1 MLSEEG
7 GTGHDD
13 VASLQKLKKEIICL
27 FKRRLDWALC
37 FVLTPEVKKEIS
49 CAFRKRWDWA

>member
-13 VASLQKLKKEIICL
+13 VASLQKLNKKEIICAFGKKMGL
-27 FKRRLDWALC
+27 GLMLC
-37 FVLTPEVKKEIS
+37 PDS
-49 CAFRKRWDWA
+49 RS